1 MSDAVTIQTV
11 PDFLKR
17 HPATRFADVLLADS
31 SGVLRG
37 KRVTAGELPGVFS
50 KGLYLPGSMFA
61 LDVLGGT
68 IEATGLGFDDGD
80 ADRACRPIAG
90 TLLPVPWLDPGVA
103 QLQVAMHEVDGRPFF
118 GDPYHVLGA
127 ILQRWSSLG
136 LTPVIAIELEFY
148 LVDRERVGG
157 MPQPP
162 ASPRTGRREY
172 RTQINSMEDLDDYS
186 AVLTEIAAA
195 CAAQDVPAGT
205 ALAEYGP
212 GQFEVNLHHVADAQR
227 ACDHAIRLKRLVK
240 GVAHRHGME
249 ATFMAKPYRD
259 MAGSGTH
266 VHVSLLD
273 RDGRNVFASDDAL
286 GNESMRQAA
295 AGLLATMADGMAVF
309 APNANSYR
317 RLRPESYV
325 PMTPSWGL
333 NNRGV
338 AVRVP
343 VSDASN
349 RRLEHRVAGAD
360 ANPYLLAAWV
370 LAGMHYGME
379 QRLVAPAPLVGN
391 AYKDSATTLPT
402 HWATAFERFERSAFA
417 REYLGERF
425 VALYAS
431 TRRGELEDFSS
442 HVSPLEIEWY
452 LRGI

>member
-1 MSDAVTIQTV
+1 MHAVAA
-11 PDFLKR
+11 PNEARDFLQR
-17 HPATRFADVLLADS
+17 RPETRFADVLLADS

-37 KRVTAGELPGVFS
+37 KRVTAAELPGIYS
-50 KGLYLPGSMFA
+50 KGLLLPGSMFA

-80 ADRACRPIAG
+80 ADRACLPIPG
-90 TLLPVPWLDPGVA
+90 TLFPVPWLDAGVA
-103 QLQVAMHEVDGRPFF
+103 QVQVTMHEIDGRPFF
-118 GDPYHVLGA
+118 GDPYHVLGGVLERLA
-127 ILQRWSSLG
+127 RLD

-148 LVDRERVGG
+148 LIDRERAAG

-162 ASPRTGRREY
+162 VSPRTGRREY

-186 AVLTEIAAA
+186 NVLADIAAA
-195 CAAQDVPAGT
+195 CEAQDIPAGA

-212 GQFEVNLHHVADAQR
+212 GQFEVNLQHVGDAQR

-240 GVAHRHGME
+240 GVAQKHGME

-273 RDGRNVFASDDAL
+273 GDGRNVFASDEVL
-286 GNESMRQAA
+286 GSERLRQAA

-343 VSDASN
+343 VSDAAN

-360 ANPYLLAAWV
+360 ANPYLLTAWV
-370 LAGMHYGME
+370 LAGIHFGME
-379 QRLVAPAPLVGN
+379 RRLAAPAPVIGN
-391 AYKDSATTLPT
+391 AYRETGEPLPT
-402 HWATAFERFERSAFA
+402 HWATACERFDTSTFA
-417 REYLGERF
+417 REYFGERF
-425 VALYAS
+425 VELYSA

-442 HVSPLEIEWY
+442 YVTPLEIDWY
-452 LRGI
+452 LRGL